1 MYELPHELPN
11 DIRLEISKMLDLIAS
26 THPTTL
32 KSNFDVLGKNL
43 AKNQLSN
50 IPQKNLFW
58 PLKFLQDM

>member
-50 IPQKNLFW
+50 IPQKNLF
-58 PLKFLQDM
+58 